1 MAGEPDRRTDI
12 VGLGDGGLVEIA
24 IGSEGKL
31 VDEPD
36 GNRNIG
42 GGLELVIFTD
52 ADTERQKGKGK
63 TSLVVEYRRTN
74 NGGDGNR
81 HLFASKQ

>member
-1 MAGEPDRRTDI
+1 MVGELDRRIGI
-12 VGLGDGGLVEIA
+12 VGLGNGGLVEIA

-52 ADTERQKGKGK
+52 ADAE
-63 TSLVVEYRRTN
+63 
-74 NGGDGNR
+74 
-81 HLFASKQ
+81 